1 MKIVYFYQ
9 YFSTPKGSWGTRVYE
24 FAKDWVKK
32 GHEVTIITSI
42 YSKSDLKARKLI
54 EDQYFDGIHVKVL
67 NIYIDNKQIKLR
79 RIWSFIKYF
88 TLSSWY
94 ALTVEADIVIASS
107 GPITVGIPG
116 LVAKIIRRR
125 KLIFETRDLWPDG
138 AIELGII
145 SNSIVKK
152 IAYWF
157 ELICYKNASHIVCLS
172 PGMVKNIEKRFGY
185 KKLTSI
191 SNSVDMKMFSKNIES
206 LPPIFYKDKK
216 IAIYTGNIGLVNNSF
231 LLLRAAIKLKELNNN
246 EIVIVLIGDGQQKD
260 ELLEIKLK
268 MQLNN
273 FIILDLMTKMDL
285 VKFIKHSMVSIVP
298 LKDTAIL
305 DTSSPNKLFEALAAG
320 IPVIQNT
327 KGWIKDLLEDN
338 MCGITVNADN
348 ESELVQALI
357 KLSKND
363 NLVKL
368 MGENGRKLAEKEFTS
383 NFLADKMLKVI
394 ENVHSSK

>member
-246 EIVIVLIGDGQQKD
+246 EIVIVLIGDGQKKD

>member
-1 MKIVYFYQ
+1 LKIVYFYQ